1 MVEFDESKQKLA
13 ALREVIKEV
22 ADALDVP
29 ALEARKAALEE
40 EQNQDGFWT
49 DQAKSQ
55 RVNKEL
61 KQVSDKLAKVQKLQS
76 RAEDIGV
83 LIELAEMEE
92 ALSELPTVEEELKTL
107 SEEAEAMK
115 IAALLKGKHD
125 GCDAILTLHAGAG
138 GTEAQDW
145 CSMLFRM
152 YSRTRKSAA
161 IR

>member
-29 ALEARKAALEE
+29 ALEKRKAELEE

-61 KQVSDKLAKVQKLQS
+61 KQVGDKLAKIRKLES

-83 LIELAEMEE
+83 LI
-92 ALSELPTVEEELKTL
+92 
-107 SEEAEAMK
+107 
-115 IAALLKGKHD
+115 
-125 GCDAILTLHAGAG
+125 
-138 GTEAQDW
+138 
-145 CSMLFRM
+145 
-152 YSRTRKSAA
+152 
-161 IR
+161 

>member
-13 ALREVIKEV
+13 ALREVITEV

-29 ALEARKAALEE
+29 ALEQRKAALEE

-61 KQVSDKLAKVQKLQS
+61 KQVGDKLAKVKKLQS

-92 ALSELPTVEEELKTL
+92 ALDLPRGTVFPHRR
-107 SEEAEAMK
+107 SAEHRSVPARCRFQCRP
-115 IAALLKGKHD
+115 D
-125 GCDAILTLHAGAG
+125 IL
-138 GTEAQDW
+138 Q
-145 CSMLFRM
+145 R
-152 YSRTRKSAA
+152 
-161 IR
+161 